1 MFEYD
6 LAYVAKQ
13 QFEERLRE
21 AEEARRFRIPKRPG
35 RLLLVRKTLV
45 SLLTRF

>member
-1 MFEYD
+1 MLEFN
-6 LAYVAKQ
+6 LAYMAKQ

-21 AEEARRFRIPKRPG
+21 AEEARRFTIPKRPS
-35 RLLLVRKTLV
+35 RISLVLKTLV